1 MKEKRKTKHTAG
13 RVFETCCGERNLGT
27 ADYRIGDVVLC
38 RAALIDVE
46 VFPHGAFNA
55 HHCLRVIP
63 VHPLLC
69 PTILSYC
76 GYKML
81 VTDLRGRLAL
91 VTGAT
96 GGIGSATC
104 TALALLGCSVAVHYN
119 SAASAAERLVV
130 ELRKQNVGAECF
142 QADLSGYEN
151 VRLLHKQVT
160 EKMGSP
166 SILFNNAGITVKH
179 GVKDIAEVSIEMFEH
194 TWRANC
200 GSAFLLTQLC
210 LPAMEDVGWGRVIFC
225 SSVAGFTGG
234 VVGPHYA

>member
-1 MKEKRKTKHTAG
+1 
-13 RVFETCCGERNLGT
+13 
-27 ADYRIGDVVLC
+27 
-38 RAALIDVE
+38 
-46 VFPHGAFNA
+46 
-55 HHCLRVIP
+55 
-63 VHPLLC
+63 
-69 PTILSYC
+69 
-76 GYKML
+76 ML

-104 TALALLGCSVAVHYN
+104 KALALLGCSVAVHYN
-119 SAASAAERLVV
+119 SAASAAEGLVV
-130 ELRKQNVGAECF
+130 ELRRQNVGAECF

-166 SILFNNAGITVKH
+166 NILFNNAGITVKH

-200 GSAFLLTQLC
+200 GSTFLLTQLC
-210 LPAMEDVGWGRVIFC
+210 LPAMENVRWGRIIFC

-234 VVGPHYA
+234 VVRPHYAYVWPSE

>member
-1 MKEKRKTKHTAG
+1 MG
-13 RVFETCCGERNLGT
+13 M
-27 ADYRIGDVVLC
+27 I
-38 RAALIDVE
+38 
-46 VFPHGAFNA
+46 
-55 HHCLRVIP
+55 
-63 VHPLLC
+63 
-69 PTILSYC
+69 
-76 GYKML
+76 

-104 TALALLGCSVAVHYN
+104 RALALLGC
-119 SAASAAERLVV
+119 
-130 ELRKQNVGAECF
+130 F
-142 QADLSGYEN
+142 QADLSDYGN

-166 SILFNNAGITVKH
+166 NILFNNAGITLKH
-179 GVKDIAEVSIEMFEH
+179 GVKDIAEVSIEMFEN

-210 LPAMEDVGWGRVIFC
+210 LPDMENAGWGRVIFC

-234 VVGPHYA
+234 VVGPHYAYV

>member
-1 MKEKRKTKHTAG
+1 MG
-13 RVFETCCGERNLGT
+13 
-27 ADYRIGDVVLC
+27 
-38 RAALIDVE
+38 
-46 VFPHGAFNA
+46 
-55 HHCLRVIP
+55 
-63 VHPLLC
+63 
-69 PTILSYC
+69 
-76 GYKML
+76 ML

-104 TALALLGCSVAVHYN
+104 RALALLGCSVAIHYN
-119 SAASAAERLVV
+119 SAASAAQDLII
-130 ELRKQNVGAECF
+130 ELRKQNVAAECF
-142 QADLSGYEN
+142 QADLSEYNN

-166 SILFNNAGITVKH
+166 NILFNNAGITVKH
-179 GVKDIAEVSIEMFEH
+179 GVKDIAEVSIEMFEN

-210 LPAMEDVGWGRVIFC
+210 LPDMETVGWGRVIFC

-234 VVGPHYA
+234 VVGPHYAYVRPSW